1 MGRFP
6 ALQELLFSSF
16 ERRVLSASFFLSVRL
31 IRLRDTF
38 LIQETLSTTR
48 GELKLSFTLI
58 CLSVMKCRPVQ
69 GGSGLSPNVSRD
81 WLQLPSRGRAV
92 DGVLNTQCKTFTAVK
107 AAKLKII

>member
-48 GELKLSFTLI
+48 GEAEAEFYFDLFVCDEVSTCPGWIWTLAQ
-58 CLSVMKCRPVQ
+58 CQP
-69 GGSGLSPNVSRD
+69 GLASAPE
-81 WLQLPSRGRAV
+81 
-92 DGVLNTQCKTFTAVK
+92 
-107 AAKLKII
+107 